1 MLEDLVVDVI
11 FLVWCSIGLTC
22 FLFFVDYTRLQF
34 VEGGLDNH
42 ELLFDIYK
50 LPGLASILD
59 GLSQLVSKRLNLL
72 LQNLV
77 LLIQVL
83 ELLEGDLV
91 LLDQALLSCVFCLEF
106 RDQDFF
112 VLDQLFEFLVLLESN

>member
-42 ELLFDIYK
+42 ELLFDIHK